1 MRIWYAI
8 ILESVILRNLD
19 AITFFLIF
27 AAQLQTIGRNA
38 KQLTN
43 RQLDIKL
50 DIKNITKL
58 ILL

>member
-8 ILESVILRNLD
+8 ILESAILRNLD

-38 KQLTN
+38 KQLEN
-43 RQLDIKL
+43 RQLEF
-50 DIKNITKL
+50 KNITKL